1 MIVSS
6 LNPGVFGMAGH
17 SKWANIK
24 HKKAKEDAKRGK
36 EFTKIVREI
45 TIAAK
50 SGGDPA
56 GNPRLR
62 HLIDKAKDLNMPQDN
77 IVRAIKKGT
86 GELPGVVYEAI
97 TYEGHGPGGTALMVE
112 VLTDNK
118 NRAVAD
124 LRAIFTRNSGH
135 LAETGSVNWMF
146 EHLGIVRAQAPEHIT
161 EDKLFESLIDFDIQ
175 DISINDGI
183 ITISMPIQALQAV
196 TEALKNMKIK
206 IDESQI
212 EWVAKNLI
220 ELDAQAEEKAFHLF
234 EKIEEYEDVQNVY
247 TNVG

>member
-1 MIVSS
+1 
-6 LNPGVFGMAGH
+6 MAGH

-36 EFTKIVREI
+36 EFTKLVREI

-56 GNPRLR
+56 ANPRLR
-62 HLIDKAKDLNMPQDN
+62 HLVDKAKDINMPQDN

-86 GELPGVVYEAI
+86 GELPGVTYEAI
-97 TYEGHGPGGTALMVE
+97 TYEGHGPAGSAIMIE

-124 LRAIFTRNSGH
+124 LRAIFTRNGGH
-135 LAETGSVNWMF
+135 LGETGSVNWMF
-146 EHLGIVRAQAPEHIT
+146 EHLGIIRAPAPAGFT
-161 EDKLFESLIDFDIQ
+161 EDKLFEALIDYDIK
-175 DISINDGI
+175 DISMHDGT
-183 ITISMPIQALQAV
+183 ITISMPVTSLHDV
-196 TEALKNMKIK
+196 TEAVKNMGIK
-206 IDESQI
+206 VDVSQI

-220 ELDAQAEEKAFHLF
+220 EVDAEAEEKAFNLL
-234 EKIEEYEDVQNVY
+234 EKIEEYDDVQNVY
-247 TNVG
+247 TNIG

>member
-1 MIVSS
+1 
-6 LNPGVFGMAGH
+6 MAGH

-36 EFTKIVREI
+36 EFTKLVREI

-62 HLIDKAKDLNMPQDN
+62 HLVDKAKDINMPQDN
-77 IVRAIKKGT
+77 IIRAIKKGT
-86 GELPGVVYEAI
+86 GELPGVSYEAI
-97 TYEGHGPGGTALMVE
+97 TYEGHGPSGTTIMIE

-124 LRAIFTRNSGH
+124 LRAIFTRNGGH
-135 LAETGSVNWMF
+135 LGETGSVNWMF
-146 EHLGIVRAQAPEHIT
+146 EHLGIIRAPAHAGLG
-161 EDKLFESLIDFDIQ
+161 EDKLFESLIDYDIK
-175 DISINDGI
+175 DITIDDGT
-183 ITISMPIQALQAV
+183 ITISMPVTSLHDV
-196 TEALKNMKIK
+196 TEAVKKMGIK
-206 IDESQI
+206 VDVSQI

-220 ELDAQAEEKAFHLF
+220 EVDPESEEKAFNLL
-234 EKIEEYEDVQNVY
+234 EKIEEYDDVQNVY
-247 TNVG
+247 TNIG

>member
-1 MIVSS
+1 
-6 LNPGVFGMAGH
+6 MAGH

-62 HLIDKAKDLNMPQDN
+62 HLIDKAKDLNMPQEN
-77 IVRAIKKGT
+77 ITRAIKKGT
-86 GELPGVVYEAI
+86 GELPGVSYEAI
-97 TYEGHGPGGTALMVE
+97 TYEGHGPSGTAVMME
-112 VLTDNK
+112 ILTDNK

-124 LRAIFTRNSGH
+124 LRAIFTRNGGH
-135 LAETGSVNWMF
+135 LAESGSVNWMF
-146 EHLGIVRAQAPEHIT
+146 EHLGIIRAQIPAILPSIFHGIITPEA
-161 EDKLFESLIDFDIQ
+161 LFEALMEYDVK
-175 DISINDGI
+175 DISMHDGI
-183 ITISMPIQALQAV
+183 ITISTSKLSLHEV
-196 TEALKNMKIK
+196 TEAMKKMNFK
-206 IDESQI
+206 IEESQI
-212 EWVAKNLI
+212 EWVAKTLVS
-220 ELDAQAEEKAFHLF
+220 LDEASEQKAFTLL

-247 TNVG
+247 SNIG

>member
-1 MIVSS
+1 
-6 LNPGVFGMAGH
+6 MAGH

-86 GELPGVVYEAI
+86 GELPGVSYEAI
-97 TYEGHGPGGTALMVE
+97 TYEGHGPAGTAIMIE

-124 LRAIFTRNSGH
+124 LRALFTRNGGH
-135 LAETGSVNWMF
+135 LGETGSVNWMF
-146 EHLGIVRAQAPEHIT
+146 EHLGIVRAHAPADMT
-161 EDKLFESLIDFDIQ
+161 EDTLFEALIDYDIK
-175 DISINDGI
+175 DISMHDTTF
-183 ITISMPIQALQAV
+183 TISMPITSLHDV
-196 TEALKNMKIK
+196 TEAIKKMNLKV
-206 IDESQI
+206 DESQI

-220 ELDAQAEEKAFHLF
+220 ELDTEAEEKAFNLL
-234 EKIEEYEDVQNVY
+234 EKIEEYDDVQNVY
-247 TNVG
+247 TNIG

>member
-1 MIVSS
+1 
-6 LNPGVFGMAGH
+6 MAGH

-36 EFTKIVREI
+36 EFTKLVREI

-62 HLIDKAKDLNMPQDN
+62 HLVDKAKDINMPQDN
-77 IVRAIKKGT
+77 IIRAIKKGT
-86 GELPGVVYEAI
+86 GELPGVSYESI
-97 TYEGHGPGGTALMVE
+97 TYEGHGPAGTAIMIE

-124 LRAIFTRNSGH
+124 LRAIFTRNAGH
-135 LAETGSVNWMF
+135 LGETGSVNWMF
-146 EHLGIVRAQAPEHIT
+146 EHLGIVRAHAPAGIT
-161 EDKLFESLIDFDIQ
+161 EDKLFESLMDYDIK
-175 DISINDGI
+175 DISINDEI
-183 ITISMPIQALQAV
+183 ITISMPISSLHDVTQAV
-196 TEALKNMKIK
+196 KNMGIK
-206 IDESQI
+206 VDESQI

-220 ELDAQAEEKAFHLF
+220 ELDTEAEEKAFNLL
-234 EKIEEYEDVQNVY
+234 EKIEEYDDVQNVF

>member
-1 MIVSS
+1 
-6 LNPGVFGMAGH
+6 MAGH

-36 EFTKIVREI
+36 EFTKLVREI

-50 SGGDPA
+50 SGGDLA

-62 HLIDKAKDLNMPQDN
+62 HLVDKAKDINMPQDN
-77 IVRAIKKGT
+77 IQRAIKKGT
-86 GELPGVVYEAI
+86 GELPGVSYEAI
-97 TYEGHGPGGTALMVE
+97 TYEGHGPHGVAIMIE

-124 LRAIFTRNSGH
+124 LRALFSRNGGN

-146 EHLGIVRAQAPEHIT
+146 ERLGIVRAQVPSILPSILKNVIN
-161 EDKLFESLIDFDIQ
+161 EDSLFEALIDYDIK
-175 DISINDGI
+175 DISVHDHV
-183 ITISMPIQALQAV
+183 ITISMPMQSLHEV
-196 TEALKNMKIK
+196 TEAMKKMNFK
-206 IDESQI
+206 IEESQI
-212 EWVAKNLI
+212 EWVAKTLI
-220 ELDAQAEEKAFHLF
+220 PLDAASEEKAFELL
-234 EKIEEYEDVQNVY
+234 EKIEEYDDVQNVY

>member
-1 MIVSS
+1 
-6 LNPGVFGMAGH
+6 MAGH

-36 EFTKIVREI
+36 EFTKLVREI

-56 GNPRLR
+56 ANPRLR
-62 HLIDKAKDLNMPQDN
+62 HLVEKAKDINMPQDN

-86 GELPGVVYEAI
+86 GELPGVSYEAI
-97 TYEGHGPGGTALMVE
+97 TYEGHGPAGTAIMIE

-124 LRAIFTRNSGH
+124 LRALFTRNSGH
-135 LAETGSVNWMF
+135 LGETGSVNWMF
-146 EHLGIVRAQAPEHIT
+146 EHLGIIRAHAPEGIT
-161 EDKLFESLIDFDIQ
+161 EDTLLESLMDYNIN
-175 DISINDGI
+175 DISIHDGT
-183 ITISMPIQALQAV
+183 ITISMPIVSLHDV
-196 TEALKNMKIK
+196 TEAVKNMDIK
-206 IDESQI
+206 VDVSQL

-220 ELDAQAEEKAFHLF
+220 ELDAEAEEKAFNLL
-234 EKIEEYEDVQNVY
+234 EKIEEYDDVQNVY
-247 TNVG
+247 TNIG

>member
-1 MIVSS
+1 
-6 LNPGVFGMAGH
+6 MAGH

-36 EFTKIVREI
+36 EFTKLVREI

-62 HLIDKAKDLNMPQDN
+62 HLMDEAKDINMPQEN
-77 IVRAIKKGT
+77 IQRAIKKGT
-86 GELPGVVYEAI
+86 GELPGVSYESI
-97 TYEGHGPGGTALMVE
+97 TYEGHGPSGVVVMVE
-112 VLTDNK
+112 TLTDNK

-124 LRAIFTRNSGH
+124 LRALFTRHGGH

-146 EHLGIVRAQAPEHIT
+146 ERLGIIRAQALPGTT
-161 EDKLFESLIDFDIQ
+161 EDSLFEQLIDFDVKE
-175 DISINDGI
+175 ISLHDNIF
-183 ITISMPIQALQAV
+183 TISMPLPSLHEV
-196 TEALKNMKIK
+196 TEAVKKLGMKIEK
-206 IDESQI
+206 SQI
-212 EWVAKNLI
+212 EWVAKTLI
-220 ELDAQAEEKAFHLF
+220 NLDAEAEEKAFNLL
-234 EKIEEYEDVQNVY
+234 EKIEDYDDVQNVY

>member
-1 MIVSS
+1 
-6 LNPGVFGMAGH
+6 MAGH

-24 HKKAKEDAKRGK
+24 HKKAKEDAKKGK

-62 HLIDKAKDLNMPQDN
+62 HLVDKAKDLNMPQDN
-77 IVRAIKKGT
+77 IIRAIKKGT

-97 TYEGHGPGGTALMVE
+97 TYEGHGAGGVAIMIE

-124 LRAIFTRNSGH
+124 LRAIFTRNGGH

-146 EHLGIVRAQAPEHIT
+146 EHLGIVRAQAPEGMT
-161 EDKLFESLIDFDIQ
+161 EDKLFETLIDHDIK
-175 DISINDGI
+175 DISINDGV
-183 ITISMPIQALQAV
+183 ITISMPIASLHEV
-196 TEALKNMKIK
+196 TEAIKNLGVKV
-206 IDESQI
+206 DESQI

-220 ELDAQAEEKAFHLF
+220 ELEAEAEEKAFNLL
-234 EKIEEYEDVQNVY
+234 EKIEEYDDVQNVY
-247 TNVG
+247 TNIG

>member
-1 MIVSS
+1 
-6 LNPGVFGMAGH
+6 MAGH

-36 EFTKIVREI
+36 EFTKLVREI

-62 HLIDKAKDLNMPQDN
+62 HLVDEAKDINMPQDN
-77 IVRAIKKGT
+77 ILRAIKKGT
-86 GELPGVVYEAI
+86 GELPGVSYESI
-97 TYEGHGPGGTALMVE
+97 TYEGHGPQGVAIMVE
-112 VLTDNK
+112 TLTDNK

-124 LRAIFTRNSGH
+124 LRAIFLRHGGH

-146 EHLGIVRAQAPEHIT
+146 ERLGIIRVQAPAGVT
-161 EDKLFESLIDFDIQ
+161 EDSLFEQLIDFDIKE
-175 DISINDGI
+175 ISLHDHV
-183 ITISMPIQALQAV
+183 ITISVALPSLHEV
-196 TEALKNMKIK
+196 TEAIKKLGMKIEK
-206 IDESQI
+206 SQI
-212 EWVAKNLI
+212 EWVAKTLI
-220 ELDAQAEEKAFHLF
+220 SLDSAAEEKAFQLL
-234 EKIEEYEDVQNVY
+234 EKIEEYDDVQNVY

>member
-1 MIVSS
+1 
-6 LNPGVFGMAGH
+6 MAGH

-36 EFTKIVREI
+36 EFTKLVREI

-50 SGGDPA
+50 SGGDLA

-62 HLIDKAKDLNMPQDN
+62 HLVDKAKDINMPQDN

-86 GELPGVVYEAI
+86 GELPGVSYEAI
-97 TYEGHGPGGTALMVE
+97 TYEGHGPSGVAIMIE

-124 LRAIFTRNSGH
+124 LRALFSRNGGN

-146 EHLGIVRAQAPEHIT
+146 ERLGIIRAQVPTILPAILKNVMN
-161 EDKLFESLIDFDIQ
+161 EDSLFEALIDYDIK
-175 DISINDGI
+175 DISVHDGV
-183 ITISMPIQALQAV
+183 ITISMPLASLHDV
-196 TEALKNMKIK
+196 TEAMKKMNFK
-206 IDESQI
+206 IEESQI
-212 EWVAKNLI
+212 EWVAKTLI
-220 ELDAQAEEKAFHLF
+220 TLDPAAEEKAFALL
-234 EKIEEYEDVQNVY
+234 EKVEEYDDVQNVY
-247 TNVG
+247 TNIG

>member
-1 MIVSS
+1 
-6 LNPGVFGMAGH
+6 MAGH

-50 SGGDPA
+50 SGGDLA

-62 HLIDKAKDLNMPQDN
+62 HLVDKAKDINMPQDN

-86 GELPGVVYEAI
+86 GELPGVTYEAI
-97 TYEGHGPGGTALMVE
+97 TYEGHGPSGVAIMIE

-124 LRAIFTRNSGH
+124 LRALFSRNGGN
-135 LAETGSVNWMF
+135 LAETGSVNWLF
-146 EHLGIVRAQAPEHIT
+146 ERLGIIRAQVPSILPSLLKNVVN
-161 EDKLFESLIDFDIQ
+161 EDSLFEALIDYDIK
-175 DISINDGI
+175 DISVNDSV
-183 ITISMPIQALQAV
+183 ITISMPMVSLHEV
-196 TEALKNMKIK
+196 TEAMKKMNFK
-206 IDESQI
+206 IEEFQI
-212 EWVAKNLI
+212 EWVAKTLI
-220 ELDAQAEEKAFHLF
+220 TLDPEVEEKAFALL
-234 EKIEEYEDVQNVY
+234 EKIEEYDDVQNVY
-247 TNVG
+247 TNIG

>member
-1 MIVSS
+1 
-6 LNPGVFGMAGH
+6 MAGH

-62 HLIDKAKDLNMPQDN
+62 HLVDKAKELNMPQDN

-97 TYEGHGPGGTALMVE
+97 TYEGHGPAGSAIMIE

-124 LRAIFTRNSGH
+124 LRALFTRNGGH

-146 EHLGIVRAQAPEHIT
+146 EHLGIVRAHAPAGMT
-161 EDKLFESLIDFDIQ
+161 EDKLFESLMDYNIK
-175 DISINDGI
+175 DISMHDEV
-183 ITISMPIQALQAV
+183 ITISMPISDLHDV
-196 TEALKNMKIK
+196 TEAIKNMGFKVE
-206 IDESQI
+206 ESQI

-220 ELDAQAEEKAFHLF
+220 ELDAEAEEKAFNLL
-234 EKIEEYEDVQNVY
+234 EKIEEYDDVQNVY
-247 TNVG
+247 SNIG